1 MGIYTNMLRES
12 EEFMGNT
19 GFDSD
24 LVVGPDDEYTQSLAD
39 IEKATVEDINAE
51 YAEESEQKELDGQ
64 DLDSNPM
71 EEAAIAIY
79 ESERNWNMILKVMG
93 QHELQEATRGREV
106 VMEAVDVKAWFAKIK
121 EFFVDLWKK
130 VSDAVSNW
138 ASEVKGAIN
147 KQKSKIDEKFYNH
160 VREGAVR
167 YSGKGFKGIDFSK
180 YPAGTM
186 LTKNDSGTGLLDAL
200 EKNNKQLDN
209 LLTLISQET
218 DVLGSG
224 DSYAGAADMASLAF
238 KDAKG
243 TKKMIEDSDEKYGL
257 DKKVVINDG
266 KGNVKECAEPD
277 YVISVL
283 KNGLMSDL
291 KIVMKQYQ
299 VTRKTYSEIIK
310 VLNKIEKNVVKEN
323 KKLDEKIPKINSQ
336 IAGIKKMKQYEF
348 MNMTKLMRLVTARY
362 RQCRKIANVYAA
374 ASLKKAKEEKKPE
387 PQNASYTGFFAGLQ
401 MV

>member
-79 ESERNWNMILKVMG
+79 ESERNWNMILKAMG

-106 VMEAVDVKAWFAKIK
+106 VMEAVDVKGWLGKIK
-121 EFFVDLWKK
+121 QFFVDLWKK
-130 VSDAVSNW
+130 VSDTISKW
-138 ASEVKGAIN
+138 ASDVKGAIN
-147 KQKSKIDEKFYNH
+147 KQKSKIDEKFYTR
-160 VREGAVR
+160 VREGYAK
-167 YSGKGFKGIDFSK
+167 YDGKGFKGVEFDVNEDLVDEKGWNDLLEENRKHLVLISRTANE
-180 YPAGTM
+180 AGI
-186 LTKNDSGTGLLDAL
+186 NDS
-200 EKNNKQLDN
+200 
-209 LLTLISQET
+209 
-218 DVLGSG
+218 
-224 DSYAGAADMASLAF
+224 SYAGAAD
-238 KDAKG
+238 DAR
-243 TKKMIEDSDEKYGL
+243 TTISDDTEKKEYIAAMKEDFSESM
-257 DKKVVINDG
+257 KKVVLNDG
-266 KGNVKECAEPD
+266 KGDVKECAKPD
-277 YVISVL
+277 YVIGVL
-283 KNGLMSDL
+283 KNGLVKDLSKVMSL
-291 KIVMKQYQ
+291 YGKV
-299 VTRKTYSEIIK
+299 RKSYSEIIK
-310 VLNKIEKNVVKEN
+310 VLNKIEKEITKEN
-323 KKLDEKIPKINSQ
+323 KKLDQKIPSINKQITNQKQLKQIEFKAMTITMRKI
-336 IAGIKKMKQYEF
+336 
-348 MNMTKLMRLVTARY
+348 TARY

-387 PQNASYTGFFAGLQ
+387 AQNASYTGFFAGLQ